1 MSKYL
6 SFDIGGT
13 TVKYALA
20 DRDGTLSEH
29 GSFAT
34 VNQADQFVA
43 QLVQVITRFQVD
55 FQISGVGIAAPGIIR
70 NDGYL
75 VTAGA
80 ITALNGYPLAA
91 TLSQR
96 CQVPVVIEND
106 ANAAAIA
113 EHWVGSAQKVNNY
126 LTVVLGTGV
135 GGGII
140 INGEI
145 YRGSHGMAGEFGWNL
160 IHDISDP
167 TDLEAASINQHV
179 ATVSGFLHHYN
190 LAQQALDPQAAS
202 ATDAAKVIAAAIAGD
217 PVAGQA
223 YQAFLRDTAVMLM
236 GLFANFDPELILI
249 GGGISANNRFMADLE
264 QKLATLLSH
273 HESLDRIRTI
283 ALGRIAPAGLR
294 NDAGL
299 IGAAYT
305 VHQRLN
311 QPNHS

>member
-1 MSKYL
+1 MSQYL
-6 SFDIGGT
+6 SFDVGGT

-20 DRDGTLSEH
+20 NESGALSEQ

-34 VNQADQFVA
+34 VNQAEQFVS
-43 QLVQVITRFQVD
+43 QLVQVINRFKND

-80 ITALNGYPLAA
+80 ITALNSYPLGAELRA
-91 TLSQR
+91 R
-96 CQVPVVIEND
+96 CQLPVVIEND

-113 EHWVGSAQKVNNY
+113 EHWVGGAQKVNDY

-135 GGGII
+135 GGGIV
-140 INGEI
+140 INGAI

-160 IHDISDP
+160 IHDISDSS
-167 TDLEAASINQHV
+167 DLEAASINQHV

-190 LAQQALDPQAAS
+190 LAQLAIDPLAKP
-202 ATDAAKVIAAAIAGD
+202 ATDAAKVIAAAVDGD

-273 HESLDRIRTI
+273 HESLNRIKTI

-294 NDAGL
+294 NNAGL

-311 QPNHS
+311 QHN